1 VRVGVQL
8 SRQAIVDGAIEIA
21 DAEGLSAVTMRRLA
35 ARLDTRVMSIYTY
48 VASKEDLLDLMF
60 DEIARRTSLRDRLP
74 GDWKDALR
82 TIAHRVREL
91 GLQHPWTVDVLGQHV
106 QIGPNTLRL
115 LDEWMATLTPLA
127 LPAGR
132 AWRIVTA
139 VNDYVTGY
147 VVREGAQRR
156 VVPVDDD
163 QASRWHRELG
173 AYLTTMAD
181 TGELPHIAELL
192 RNGFARNDDN
202 FTHGLNWLIDSIAAA
217 HPPPELDH
225 TD

>member
-1 VRVGVQL
+1 
-8 SRQAIVDGAIEIA
+8 
-21 DAEGLSAVTMRRLA
+21 M
-35 ARLDTRVMSIYTY
+35 
-48 VASKEDLLDLMF
+48 
-60 DEIARRTSLRDRLP
+60 
-74 GDWKDALR
+74 
-82 TIAHRVREL
+82 
-91 GLQHPWTVDVLGQHV
+91 QHPWTVDVLGQHV

-115 LDEWMATLTPLA
+115 LDEWMAALTPLA
-127 LPAGR
+127 LPARR

-163 QASRWHRELG
+163 QAARWQRELG

-217 HPPPELDH
+217 HPTPELNH